1 MIGDL
6 FPGLD
11 CPRVRY
17 PSFNDAVEQALDE
30 NGFQRLEIQCDKV
43 VQLYETL
50 MTRHTTMIVGPTGGG
65 KTVAL
70 AMLCRAQV
78 IANLPTK
85 QFIINPKAQ
94 PISELYGELDPATR
108 DWTDGLLSNIF
119 RDMNKPVPE
128 GKDER
133 RFIVYDGDVDAVWV
147 ENMNSVMDDNRL
159 LTLPNGER
167 IRLNF
172 PTCSMLF
179 EVYDLQY
186 ASPATIS
193 RCGMVYVDPKDLSWQ
208 PFLWKWL
215 NTREN
220 EVENAELK
228 RLSEKYL
235 EKSIDFV
242 CEVRAPRARPQP
254 PPLNKPQ
261 LSPLAHALCSA
272 PQLSPRA

>member
-1 MIGDL
+1 VPLFRGLIGDL

-17 PSFNDAVEQALDE
+17 PSFNDAVEQAIQE
-30 NGFQRLEIQCDKV
+30 NGFQMLELQIDKV

-65 KTVAL
+65 KTVVL
-70 AMLCRAQV
+70 GTMCRAQTL
-78 IANLPTK
+78 AGLPSK
-85 QFIINPKAQ
+85 QFVINSKAIPVQ
-94 PISELYGELDPATR
+94 ELYGMLDPITR
-108 DWTDGLLSNIF
+108 DWTDGLLSCIF

-128 GKDER
+128 GREER
-133 RFIVYDGDVDAVWV
+133 RYIVYDGDVDALWV

-172 PTCSMLF
+172 PTCSMLY
-179 EVYDLQY
+179 EVFDLQY

-193 RCGMVYVDPKDLSWQ
+193 RCGMVYVDPQDLGWQ

-215 NTREN
+215 NTREAAAEQ
-220 EVENAELK
+220 EVLRNLC
-228 RLSEKYL
+228 EKYM
-235 EKSIDFV
+235 EKCVDYV
-242 CEVRAPRARPQP
+242 CEGIEDKAAMVLTAGT
-254 PPLNKPQ
+254 LT
-261 LSPLAHALCSA
+261 
-272 PQLSPRA
+272 